1 MRASTAVA
9 SSVRLRVRCTC
20 SWVTRVT
27 APGTF
32 SMATG
37 VRLPVTITWSRLVA
51 ASPASCAKAG
61 LIALASS
68 TALMA
73 AESGLIMLFSP
84 PGLNV

>member
-20 SWVTRVT
+20 SGVTRVT

-51 ASPASCAKAG
+51 VSFLSCAKAG
-61 LIALASS
+61 LIAVTSS
-68 TALMA
+68 AALMA
-73 AESGLIMLFSP
+73 ADSGLIMFLSP
-84 PGLNV
+84 RV

>member
-1 MRASTAVA
+1 
-9 SSVRLRVRCTC
+9 
-20 SWVTRVT
+20 
-27 APGTF
+27 
-32 SMATG
+32 MATG
-37 VRLPVTITWSRLVA
+37 VRVPVTITWSSVVA
-51 ASPASCAKAG
+51 ASCAKAG